1 MGVVRRGPTGLNP
14 SLSLHCVF
22 LFLPSTD
29 GAGEKWGPEGWGLG
43 RLCKP
48 PFLFGAHLQRRW
60 GLLFILNSLLSC
72 HVFSSPHSAP
82 FFLLSCCPRSSSSP
96 FGFLSLRGF
105 SWLFPLSS
113 SSGLGWIV
121 SACFPPLYSEARK
134 LSPLVWKQSGTP
146 V

>member
-1 MGVVRRGPTGLNP
+1 MKTEGRGEQLLAHPMCQLVRSPGGAWGRVNFGSSEKRPHWSQP
-14 SLSLHCVF
+14 LSVSALC
-22 LFLPSTD
+22 LCFLPSTD

-72 HVFSSPHSAP
+72 RVFSSPHSAP
-82 FFLLSCCPRSSSSP
+82 FFPLSSCPCSSSSP

-105 SWLFPLSS
+105 SWLFP
-113 SSGLGWIV
+113 IV
-121 SACFPPLYSEARK
+121 
-134 LSPLVWKQSGTP
+134 
-146 V
+146 